1 MGFKIQKARQVENG
15 EYTAVLSDIQPA
27 KGAYGPCLKFFFNI
41 VGGEWDGTEV
51 SMIRPAKLIP
61 GNKLDKTL
69 QSLGIDTS
77 AVEDE
82 LDADSL
88 KNKLVEVTVESKTSD
103 RGKVFANVT
112 DTRLSANQTIPTPAP
127 AATVTPTPPAN
138 GNAVNSS
145 DVPF

>member
-1 MGFKIQKARQVENG
+1 MGFKIQKTKGVEDG
-15 EYTAVLSDIQPA
+15 EYNAILTDIQPS
-27 KGAYGPCLKFFFNI
+27 KGAFGPCLKFFFRIN
-41 VGGEWDGTEV
+41 GGNFDGTEV
-51 SMIRPAKLIP
+51 SMIRPAKLVP

-82 LDADSL
+82 LDVDTL
-88 KNKLVEVTVESKTSD
+88 KGKTVQVTVEQKTSE

-112 DTRLSANQTIPTPAP
+112 EVRVSKTSASVTARPKVAVGPTPVVARQEID
-127 AATVTPTPPAN
+127 
-138 GNAVNSS
+138 